1 MLMTL
6 LLICS
11 TNDKNKKKCVVKSP
25 TQSDVLEGMK
35 SLVEIGKS
43 SRRFSRII
51 FVGFFKFLWRL
62 VIEARSPAEVNARY
76 SETAIPLD
84 DFVA

>member
-6 LLICS
+6 FLICS
-11 TNDKNKKKCVVKSP
+11 KNKKCVVKSP

-35 SLVEIGKS
+35 SLVDIGKS

-62 VIEARSPAEVNARY
+62 HVVIEARSPAEVNARY